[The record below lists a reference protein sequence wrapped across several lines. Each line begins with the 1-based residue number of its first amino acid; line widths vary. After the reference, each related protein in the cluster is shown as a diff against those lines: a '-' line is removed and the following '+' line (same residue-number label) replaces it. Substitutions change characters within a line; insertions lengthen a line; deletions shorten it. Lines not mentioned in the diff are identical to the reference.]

1 MPSRRRS
8 PTQRLAAALARKK
21 GLLGARGQGG
31 KLARSEVVTVRLD
44 PRLRYLADLAARKQR
59 RTLSSYIEW
68 AVEQSLTHVSI
79 SETQATFRSIA
90 DEGGELWDVDEPERF
105 VKLASLHPDLLAHS
119 EQVLWKLIREN
130 RHVWRRPG
138 DGPSPA
144 NLNVQNLR
152 EHWARFVA
160 VGAGEANKSVLPDQ
174 HGNVELLSG

>member
-8 PTQRLAAALARKK
+8 PTQRLAAASARKK
-21 GLLGARGQGG
+21 GLLGAGGQGG

-68 AVEQSLTHVSI
+68 AIEQSLAQIRINQSQE
-79 SETQATFRSIA
+79 SPRSIA
-90 DEGGELWDVDEPERF
+90 DEGDELWDVDEPERF

-138 DGPSPA
+138 EGPSLA

-160 VGAGEANKSVLPDQ
+160 VAAGEASKSVLPDQ
-174 HGNVELLSG
+174 HGNSEPLSS

>member
-8 PTQRLAAALARKK
+8 PTQRVAAALARKK

-68 AVEQSLTHVSI
+68 SIEQSLAQIRI
-79 SETQATFRSIA
+79 SQSQESFRSIA

-130 RHVWRRPG
+130 RHVWRRP
-138 DGPSPA
+138 DEGPSLA

-160 VGAGEANKSVLPDQ
+160 VAAGEANKSVLPDQ
-174 HGNVELLSG
+174 HGNVEPLSG